1 MHITL
6 EADYA
11 VRIVEQ
17 LAVNNKRMD
26 AKLISEK
33 AKVPTRFCLK
43 ILRKLVS
50 KGIVKSYRGTN
61 GGYILSKEPSQITL
75 GSVIEAVEGK
85 YFISRCLSGE
95 YECDQVCC
103 KFHKIYDE
111 ISSLVRDKLNS
122 FTFDEIL

>member
-33 AKVPTRFCLK
+33 AKVPKRFCLK

-50 KGIVKSYRGTN
+50 EGIVKSYRGTN